1 MRANQLEAYRDVEK
15 TTMSG
20 REIEAYALAQAANK
34 LQYCQNNWNAQD
46 RNDVLDEALKF
57 NQSVWSIFQAE
68 LVKEDN
74 PLPKQLRENI
84 LSLSLF
90 IDKRIFDIMAYPA
103 PEKLT
108 AIIDINLNLAAGLRG
123 SPE

>member
-20 REIEAYALAQAANK
+20 REIEAYALSQGANK
-34 LQYCQNNWNAQD
+34 LQYCQNNWNALE
-46 RNDVLDEALKF
+46 RNDLLDEALKF

-68 LVKEDN
+68 LAKEDN

-123 SPE
+123 SPA

>member
-1 MRANQLEAYRDVEK
+1 MRANQLEAYREVEK

-20 REIEAYALAQAANK
+20 RQVEAHALAQAANK
-34 LQYCQNNWNAQD
+34 LQFCQNNWEAEGLNGH
-46 RNDVLDEALKF
+46 LDEALKF

-68 LVKEDN
+68 LVREDN
-74 PLPKQLRENI
+74 PLPKKLKEDI

-90 IDKRIFDIMAYPA
+90 IDRRIFDIMAYPA

-108 AIIDINLNLAAGLRG
+108 AIININRNLAAGLSG
-123 SPE
+123 SPG